1 MAKDTLINI
10 YLEDTNKHLIDIYK
24 DERICKTVRKFFK
37 HYDDASRKNQRQ
49 FFIDFIKKYK
59 KELETSEYFHKSAY
73 DQCKEGLATYCTEC
87 FKELND
93 KQKSVVVD
101 KMKKLM
107 LKKLD
112 VNDRFLRE
120 EFEDRIYSLRYD
132 KEDKFLVSVIINYD
146 NYEDWSSMLGSFIE
160 EKGWLL

>member
-1 MAKDTLINI
+1 
-10 YLEDTNKHLIDIYK
+10 
-24 DERICKTVRKFFK
+24 
-37 HYDDASRKNQRQ
+37 
-49 FFIDFIKKYK
+49 
-59 KELETSEYFHKSAY
+59 
-73 DQCKEGLATYCTEC
+73 
-87 FKELND
+87 
-93 KQKSVVVD
+93 
-101 KMKKLM
+101 M

-120 EFEDRIYSLRYD
+120 EFEDKIYSLRYN